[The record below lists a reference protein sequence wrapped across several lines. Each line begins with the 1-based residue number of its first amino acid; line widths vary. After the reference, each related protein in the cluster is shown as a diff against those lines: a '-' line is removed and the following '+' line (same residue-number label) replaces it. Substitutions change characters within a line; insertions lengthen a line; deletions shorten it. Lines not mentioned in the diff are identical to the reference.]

1 MNAKIKKT
9 LVDQKDYWTNV
20 EYGDF
25 SADLSDMR
33 FFRFMETQY
42 HHEVRIFELF
52 FCFENLLAVLLS
64 IVYEVN

>member
-25 SADLSDMR
+25 SADLADMR

-42 HHEVRIFELF
+42 HHEVRIFELLF
-52 FCFENLLAVLLS
+52 FCLL
-64 IVYEVN
+64 